1 MDHEEMLNGQEK
13 NTPIENKEPEHK
25 TPENKRVEKLI
36 AKGVIRGRLLSDSPL
51 NDEDEEEE
59 IDIVPVT
66 EETSLKGT
74 VTEMVSIIMLWGIL
88 VELSGVFFVK
98 DKIAYSIGLV
108 IGLALAIFTAINI
121 ARGISKVIDLG
132 QSVAANKIRL
142 QAVLR
147 YLFIVAVFTLILFTK
162 FANPIAAFL
171 GLMGL
176 KVSAYL
182 QPLTH
187 KFFTKYKRR
196 Q

>member
-1 MDHEEMLNGQEK
+1 MEQKEMQDAQET
-13 NTPIENKEPEHK
+13 NNPIKDNDSVQKSFES
-25 TPENKRVEKLI
+25 KRVQKLVT
-36 AKGVIRGRLLSDSPL
+36 KGVIRGRLLSDSPL
-51 NDEDEEEE
+51 NDDEEEEE
-59 IDIVPVT
+59 IDLLPVT
-66 EETSLKGT
+66 EKTSLKGT
-74 VTEMVSIIMLWGIL
+74 VTEMALIIAVWGIL
-88 VELSGVFFVK
+88 VELAGVFIVK
-98 DKIAYSIGLV
+98 DKFSYSIGLG
-108 IGLALAIFTAINI
+108 IGVALAMFTAINI

-147 YLFIVAVFTLILFTK
+147 YLFIVAVFAVVLFTE

-187 KFFTKYKRR
+187 TFLSKYKRR